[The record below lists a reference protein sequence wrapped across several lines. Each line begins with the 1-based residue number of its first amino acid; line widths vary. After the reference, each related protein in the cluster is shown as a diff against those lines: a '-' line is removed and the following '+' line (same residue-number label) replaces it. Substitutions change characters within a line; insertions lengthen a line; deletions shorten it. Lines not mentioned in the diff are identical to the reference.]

1 MSDKNTTPPAAT
13 EPITPPLAV
22 KSANRGWITPALAI
36 VAALVIGLF
45 GGILIGHASGST
57 SQASSTQRGA
67 FGGAGGAGGTGAAGT
82 GAAGGFAGG
91 FTAGTIMSIEGDTV
105 ILKLTDGSTVKVTT
119 SSTTRVTTSNTAAIT
134 DLKKGETITVV
145 GAKDSSGNVTAT
157 SVSEGTTGFG
167 GRTRPSANQG

>member
-67 FGGAGGAGGTGAAGT
+67 FGGAGGAGGTGAAG
-82 GAAGGFAGG
+82 GFAGG

-119 SSTTRVTTSNTAAIT
+119 SSTTRVTTSDTAAVT